1 MRVRLLRHPTRDV
14 DFISLLETFLVAS
27 VTTVLVIRTQLWA
40 TNYPQLGGHGLH
52 IAHLLYGGIFMVI
65 AIGLLLIYLN
75 RGVRR
80 PSAVIGGV
88 GFGFFIDELGKFITS
103 DNNYFFQP
111 AAALIYLI
119 FVGIY
124 LIIRALDKRRGLTQM
139 EYVVNALDLM
149 SEAARNDLD
158 QREKDRALRLLDQAD
173 PADPLV
179 RPVRE
184 LLMKLDAIPSRE
196 PAWPARQAKRIRDAY
211 LEFSQRRIFDP
222 LVIAVLVAWGVLSLF
237 FTFELVLSI
246 GLHLGGAAHGSVS
259 DDISDLSTI
268 NWLSL
273 GSSTVSGI
281 LVVIGIVALR
291 HGKRVAAF
299 EWFER
304 ALLVSIFL
312 TRSFAFVESQ
322 FGAVFGLAV
331 DLLLLVSVHLMQRG
345 ERGRDGALEPAPV
358 VPTPA
363 PVPHAASDE
372 VVGADEDPS
381 IPGLR

>member
-1 MRVRLLRHPTRDV
+1 MRIRLLRHPTRDV
-14 DFISLLETFLVAS
+14 DFISLLETFLVAA
-27 VTTVLVIRTQLWA
+27 VATVLVIRTQLWA

-75 RGVRR
+75 RGIRR
-80 PSAVIGGV
+80 PAAIVGGV

-103 DNNYFFQP
+103 DNNYFFKP

-119 FVGIY
+119 FVGLY

-139 EYVVNALDLM
+139 EYVVNALDLV
-149 SEAARNDLD
+149 SEAARQDLD
-158 QREKDRALRLLDQAD
+158 QHEKDRALRLLDRAD

-179 RPVRE
+179 PPVRE
-184 LLMKLDAIPSRE
+184 LLTRLDALPARPPS
-196 PAWPARQAKRIRDAY
+196 WPARQAARVRDAY
-211 LEFSQRRIFDP
+211 LALSQRPLFDR
-222 LVIAVLVAWGVLSLF
+222 LVIAVIVVWGVLSLF
-237 FTFELVLSI
+237 FTFELVLSV
-246 GLHLGGAAHGSVS
+246 GLHLGGAADGAVP
-259 DDISDLSTI
+259 DDLADLSVI

-273 GSSTVSGI
+273 GSSTLSGA
-281 LVVIGIVALR
+281 LVVVGVVQLR
-291 HGKRVAAF
+291 RGRRAVAF

-322 FGAVFGLAV
+322 FGAVFGLAI
-331 DLLLLVSVHLMQRG
+331 DLLLLLSVHLMQRG
-345 ERGRDGALEPAPV
+345 ERGRELEPAPV

-363 PVPHAASDE
+363 PAQPTVDTTD
-372 VVGADEDPS
+372 VGATAPS
-381 IPGLR
+381 DIPDRR

>member
-14 DFISLLETFLVAS
+14 DFVSLLETFLVSA

-65 AIGLLLIYLN
+65 AIGLLLVYLN

-103 DNNYFFQP
+103 DNNYFFKP

-119 FVGIY
+119 FVGLY
-124 LIIRALDKRRGLTQM
+124 LLIRALDKRRGLTQM
-139 EYVVNALDLM
+139 EYVVNALDLV
-149 SEAARNDLD
+149 SEAARHDLD
-158 QREKDRALRLLDQAD
+158 QREKDRALRLLEQAD
-173 PADPLV
+173 PHDPLV
-179 RPVRE
+179 EPVRE
-184 LLMKLDAIPSRE
+184 LLLKLDALPSKP
-196 PAWPARQAKRIRDAY
+196 PAWPARQAARIRNAY
-211 LEFSQRRIFDP
+211 LAFAQRPSFNPI
-222 LVIAVLVAWGVLSLF
+222 VIAVIVGWGALSLF

-246 GLHLGGAAHGSVS
+246 GLHLGGATKGSVS
-259 DDISDLSTI
+259 DDLSQLSTI

-273 GSSTVSGI
+273 GSSTLSGI
-281 LVVIGIVALR
+281 LVLIGVVQLR
-291 HGKRVAAF
+291 RGHRVAAF

-304 ALLVSIFL
+304 ALLVSVFL

-331 DLLLLVSVHLMQRG
+331 DLLLLVSVHLMQRS
-345 ERGRDGALEPAPV
+345 ERVRELAPAPV

-363 PVPHAASDE
+363 PAAQGASAQ
-372 VVGADEDPS
+372 VVGADEDAS

>member
-14 DFISLLETFLVAS
+14 DFISLLETFLVAA

-139 EYVVNALDLM
+139 EYVVNALDLV
-149 SEAARNDLD
+149 SEAARHDLD
-158 QREKDRALRLLDQAD
+158 QREKDRALRLLDRAD
-173 PADPLV
+173 PSDPLV
-179 RPVRE
+179 EPVRE
-184 LLMKLDAIPSRE
+184 LLAKLDALPSRE
-196 PAWPARQAKRIRDAY
+196 PPWPARQAKRLRDGY
-211 LEFSQRRIFDP
+211 LAFSQRRVFTP
-222 LVIAVLVAWGVLSLF
+222 LVIAVVVVWGAASLF

-246 GLHLGGAAHGSVS
+246 GLHLGGAMRGSVR
-259 DDISDLSTI
+259 DDVGDLSTI

-291 HGKRVAAF
+291 RGRRAVAL

-322 FGAVFGLAV
+322 FGAVFGLAI
-331 DLLLLVSVHLMQRG
+331 DLLLLISVHLMQRS
-345 ERGRDGALEPAPV
+345 ERQREPEATTAPTERAV
-358 VPTPA
+358 A
-363 PVPHAASDE
+363 
-372 VVGADEDPS
+372 
-381 IPGLR
+381 

>member
-1 MRVRLLRHPTRDV
+1 M
-14 DFISLLETFLVAS
+14 
-27 VTTVLVIRTQLWA
+27 LVIRTQLWA

-119 FVGIY
+119 FVGLY

-139 EYVVNALDLM
+139 EYVVNALDLV
-149 SEAARNDLD
+149 SEAARHDLD
-158 QREKDRALRLLDQAD
+158 QREKDRALRLLDLAD
-173 PADPLV
+173 PHDPLV
-179 RPVRE
+179 EPVRE
-184 LLMKLDAIPSRE
+184 LLSKLDALPSQP
-196 PAWPARQAKRIRDAY
+196 PAWPARQAAKVRDAY
-211 LEFSQRRIFDP
+211 LALSRRPAFDP
-222 LVIAVLVAWGVLSLF
+222 VVIAVLVGWGALSLF
-237 FTFELVLSI
+237 FTVELVLSL
-246 GLHLGGAAHGSVS
+246 GLHLGGAAKGSVS
-259 DDISDLSTI
+259 DDIGQLSTI

-273 GSSTVSGI
+273 ASSTASGI
-281 LVVIGIVALR
+281 LVLVGVVQLR
-291 HGKRVAAF
+291 RGHRAAAF

-331 DLLLLVSVHLMQRG
+331 DLLLLISVHLAQRS
-345 ERGRDGALEPAPV
+345 EQVRDMTAAGPAPV

-363 PVPHAASDE
+363 PDAQSAESTAV
-372 VVGADEDPS
+372 
-381 IPGLR
+381 

>member
-14 DFISLLETFLVAS
+14 DFISLLETFLVAA

-65 AIGLLLIYLN
+65 AIGLLLVYLN

-80 PSAVIGGV
+80 PSAIIGGV

-139 EYVVNALDLM
+139 EYVVNALDLV

-173 PADPLV
+173 PNDPLV
-179 RPVRE
+179 APVRD
-184 LLMKLDAIPSRE
+184 LLTKLDAIPSRE
-196 PAWPARQAKRIRDAY
+196 PAWPARQAKRIRDGY
-211 LEFSQRRIFDP
+211 LAFSQRRIFTP
-222 LVIAVLVAWGVLSLF
+222 LVIGVIVVWGVLSLF

-246 GLHLGGAAHGSVS
+246 GLHLGGAAPGSVN
-259 DDISDLSTI
+259 DDIDSLSTI

-273 GSSTVSGI
+273 GSSTLSGI
-281 LVVIGIVALR
+281 LVVIGVVALR
-291 HGKRVAAF
+291 QGRRVAAF
-299 EWFER
+299 VWFER

-331 DLLLLVSVHLMQRG
+331 DLLLLVSVHLMQRS
-345 ERGRDGALEPAPV
+345 ERVRDAELEPAPV

-363 PVPHAASDE
+363 PAAQGVDP
-372 VVGADEDPS
+372 VVGADEDRS

>member
-14 DFISLLETFLVAS
+14 DFISLLETFLVAA
-27 VTTVLVIRTQLWA
+27 VATVLVIRTQLWA

-65 AIGLLLIYLN
+65 AIGILLVYLN

-80 PSAVIGGV
+80 PAAIIGGV

-103 DNNYFFQP
+103 DNNYFFKP

-119 FVGIY
+119 FVGLY

-139 EYVVNALDLM
+139 EYVVNALDLV
-149 SEAARNDLD
+149 SEAARHDLD
-158 QREKDRALRLLDQAD
+158 QREKDRALRLLDRAD
-173 PADPLV
+173 PDDPLV
-179 RPVRE
+179 EPIRE
-184 LLMKLDAIPSRE
+184 LLDKLDALPSRE
-196 PAWPARQAKRIRDAY
+196 PPWPARQAMRLRDAY
-211 LEFSQRRIFDP
+211 FAFSKRPVFDR
-222 LVIAVLVAWGVLSLF
+222 LVIAVIVAWGALSLF
-237 FTFELVLSI
+237 FTFELVLSM
-246 GLHLGGAAHGSVS
+246 GLHLGGAAKGSVS
-259 DDISDLSTI
+259 DDLSDLSTI

-273 GSSTVSGI
+273 GSSTLSGI
-281 LVVIGIVALR
+281 LVVIGVVALR
-291 HGKRVAAF
+291 QGKRPAAF

-331 DLLLLVSVHLMQRG
+331 DLLLLVSVELMQRS
-345 ERGRDGALEPAPV
+345 ERVRDAAPAPGLED
-358 VPTPA
+358 PA
-363 PVPHAASDE
+363 PAA
-372 VVGADEDPS
+372 ATAAATPS
-381 IPGLR
+381 AGSA

>member
-14 DFISLLETFLVAS
+14 DFISLLETFLVAA

-139 EYVVNALDLM
+139 EYVVNALDLV

-173 PADPLV
+173 PNDPLV
-179 RPVRE
+179 APVRD
-184 LLMKLDAIPSRE
+184 LLTKLDAIPSRE
-196 PAWPARQAKRIRDAY
+196 PAWPARQAKRIRDGY
-211 LEFSQRRIFDP
+211 LAFSQRRIFTP
-222 LVIAVLVAWGVLSLF
+222 LVIGVIVVWGVLSLF

-246 GLHLGGAAHGSVS
+246 GLHLGGAAPGSVK
-259 DDISDLSTI
+259 DDIDSLSTI

-273 GSSTVSGI
+273 GSSTLSGI
-281 LVVIGIVALR
+281 LVVIGVVALR
-291 HGKRVAAF
+291 QGRRVAAF

-345 ERGRDGALEPAPV
+345 ERVRDAELEPAPV

-363 PVPHAASDE
+363 PAAQGADP
-372 VVGADEDPS
+372 VVGADEDRS

>member
-14 DFISLLETFLVAS
+14 DFISLLETFLVAA

-80 PSAVIGGV
+80 PAAVIGGV

-139 EYVVNALDLM
+139 EYVVNALDLV
-149 SEAARNDLD
+149 SEAARHDLD
-158 QREKDRALRLLDQAD
+158 QREKDRALGLLDRAD
-173 PADPLV
+173 PSDPLV
-179 RPVRE
+179 EPVRE
-184 LLMKLDAIPSRE
+184 LLSKLDALPSRE
-196 PAWPARQAKRIRDAY
+196 PPWPARQASRLRDAY
-211 LEFSQRRIFDP
+211 LAFSQRRVFTP
-222 LVIAVLVAWGVLSLF
+222 LVIAVVVVWGVVSLF

-246 GLHLGGAAHGSVS
+246 GLHLGGAMKGSVR
-259 DDISDLSTI
+259 DDVGDLSTI

-273 GSSTVSGI
+273 GSSTLAGI

-291 HGKRVAAF
+291 RGRRAVAF

-331 DLLLLVSVHLMQRG
+331 DLLLLISVHLMQRG
-345 ERGRDGALEPAPV
+345 ERQRVLGPAPM
-358 VPTPA
+358 VPTAAPA
-363 PVPHAASDE
+363 QHATSPQE
-372 VVGADEDPS
+372 VGEAGQTRIPDP
-381 IPGLR
+381 R